1 MLRTLPIGITII
13 IPRMNDNCITK
24 VVGFRRIAMGSLVRR
39 YIVTKGQ
46 IKPLFDACI
55 IFPREDDAPECHGM
69 AQISGQSTFPNLLS
83 YQLRGVL
90 ELSLNPSSP
99 VLSAQVF

>member
-1 MLRTLPIGITII
+1 MTG
-13 IPRMNDNCITK
+13 RMDDNCITK

-55 IFPREDDAPECHGM
+55 IFPTLYDAFIIYWSWE
-69 AQISGQSTFPNLLS
+69 
-83 YQLRGVL
+83 
-90 ELSLNPSSP
+90 NP
-99 VLSAQVF
+99 VW

>member
-1 MLRTLPIGITII
+1 MGMQNDDDIGSNREFY
-13 IPRMNDNCITK
+13 PQN
-24 VVGFRRIAMGSLVRR
+24 L
-39 YIVTKGQ
+39 
-46 IKPLFDACI
+46 
-55 IFPREDDAPECHGM
+55 PREDDAPECHGM

-83 YQLRGVL
+83 YQFRGVL

>member
-1 MLRTLPIGITII
+1 MTG
-13 IPRMNDNCITK
+13 RMDDNCITK

-55 IFPREDDAPECHGM
+55 IFPTVDYVD
-69 AQISGQSTFPNLLS
+69 II
-83 YQLRGVL
+83 
-90 ELSLNPSSP
+90 
-99 VLSAQVF
+99 